1 MYFKDKRMKPVLDA
15 YKHYMVD
22 GQPMSMK
29 EMREIVADV
38 LGHGPV
44 AYHYPVHDILR
55 ILQKDNRKVVSL

>member
-1 MYFKDKRMKPVLDA
+1 MKPVLDA

-29 EMREIVADV
+29 EMREIVDTV

-44 AYHYPVHDILR
+44 AYHYPVTDVIR
-55 ILQKDNRKVVSL
+55 ILEQDGRRIVVR

>member
-1 MYFKDKRMKPVLDA
+1 MSDN

-29 EMREIVADV
+29 EMREIVDTV

-44 AYHYPVHDILR
+44 AYHYPVTDVIR
-55 ILQKDNRKVVSL
+55 ILEQDGRRIVVR